1 MQKNQNN
8 QEELIKLQQQLD
20 QLERLAKQ
28 HMTREAIERY
38 GNIKIAHQELSI
50 QLILLITQS
59 IEKNQLRGKI
69 TDEQLKTLL
78 REIQNQKRQKK
89 IKFK

>member
-78 REIQNQKRQKK
+78 REIQNQKRQTK

>member
-8 QEELIKLQQQLD
+8 QEELKKLQQQLD
-20 QLERLAKQ
+20 HLERLAKQ

-59 IEKNQLRGKI
+59 IEKNQLREKI

-78 REIQNQKRQKK
+78 REIQNQKRQTK